1 MPVDDDDADDASAF
15 GPLLPPED
23 RLWRHPSEIGARGPA
38 GDPPLATAGETRVA
52 NPTRSWG
59 LAVLAGMM
67 GAVLAVGCIVLV
79 TDFESGPTPI
89 GVPPTASLVPITA
102 EQASGPDAVMKVAS
116 KVAPAVARLEVD
128 GDVSGSAI
136 VIRGDGYLVTNAHL
150 IEGKHTV
157 RVVLSDGRTFKAKLV
172 GSDDE
177 TDVAVVKVTSTD
189 LDAAALGSALDLQAG
204 QSCMSISSPGTEA
217 KQPVVVVGVVRAVG
231 RDVDR
236 SGREALQDM
245 IETDAP
251 LLAGGSGGA
260 LVDADGHVIGL
271 ATAVD
276 NDDGTGSAGY
286 ATPIDVAKSVA
297 NDIIQIGHVRHT
309 WLGLQGSD
317 LGVDAAKRMNVA
329 GGAVVRNVT
338 DGSPAK
344 TAGLAAGDVI
354 VAFDGAAITSMS
366 ALLLTLR
373 SHQAGD
379 RLRVSYVRDDS
390 RRSTVVTLT
399 ERPAK

>member
-1 MPVDDDDADDASAF
+1 MPVDDDDADDASTF

-23 RLWRHPSEIGARGPA
+23 RLWRHPSEVGAQGPA
-38 GDPPLATAGETRVA
+38 GIAPSGAGTVRVD

-59 LAVLAGMM
+59 LAVMAGMV
-67 GAVLAVGCIVLV
+67 GAVLAVGCVVLV
-79 TDFESGPTPI
+79 TDFESGRTPV
-89 GVPPTASLVPITA
+89 GVPPTASLVPITT
-102 EQASGPDAVMKVAS
+102 QHASGPDAVMKMAS

-157 RVVLSDGRTFKAKLV
+157 RVFLSDGRTFKAKLV

-177 TDVAVVKVTSTD
+177 TDVAVVKVTSRD
-189 LDAAALGSALDLQAG
+189 LAAAALGSALDVQAG
-204 QSCMSISSPGTEA
+204 ESCMSISSPGAEA
-217 KQPVVVVGVVRAVG
+217 TQPVVIVGVVRAVG

-236 SGREALQDM
+236 SGAAALRDM

-251 LLAGGSGGA
+251 VLAGASGGA

-271 ATAVD
+271 ATSVD
-276 NDDGTGSAGY
+276 SDDGTGSAGY
-286 ATPIDVAKSVA
+286 ATPIDIARSVA
-297 NDIIQIGHVRHT
+297 NDIIQTGHARHT

-317 LGVDAAKRMNVA
+317 VDSDAAKRMHVD
-329 GGAVVRNVT
+329 GAVVVRNVT

-373 SHQAGD
+373 AHQAGD
-379 RLRVSYVRDDS
+379 RVRVSYVRDDS